1 MEEFNQFQI
10 NVKKSFEIAKEHNLR
25 LEAEIKAIKE
35 KLSTIRLILNPLIN
49 KEKLNNSPQEIMGS
63 LTTKSQQPT
72 TTANNTSPTTTLTN
86 LKNDVNSIFLSLTD
100 RELSVFMALYSL
112 ETEER
117 REIDYFE
124 LSQRLKLSEST
135 IRDFVNALI
144 RKGMPI
150 DKIRIHNGKV
160 SLSIKNEFKSL
171 ELYQKLL
178 KLRPSKQSQKTL
190 FEV

>member
-63 LTTKSQQPT
+63 PTTNSQQPT